1 MMGQHEGQKALF
13 SYQVDLDRRV
23 RADHPLRAVR
33 SAVDFGF
40 VRPEVARFYG
50 YNGNE
55 SVDPAVILKL
65 MFLLFWDGIRS
76 ERELMR
82 MLPERLDYLWF
93 LGFGLDDEIPDHSV
107 LSKARARWGRE
118 VFESLFVRTVQQ
130 CVSAGLVDGSK
141 LHLDGSLVEAQAS
154 KDSVVRSSPELI
166 SALKQAYA
174 VEERKLEGNLGDPD
188 YQPVNQSLCS
198 TTDPDAPCVRQNK
211 QGGRGDSRP
220 RYKHH
225 RAVDDRCGVIT
236 AVVTTP
242 GDIPEPTQTMPLIAQ
257 HEQNTRCAAAAIV
270 ADQQYGTIANYR
282 DLQHRGLATHMAP
295 MHSRHTDSDLIP
307 REQFVYDSEQNLYTC
322 PAGQTLHPRR
332 FNERRQATEYATRKG
347 VCAACPLRAQCTR
360 SKSGRTLMRHY
371 EHELIARAWS
381 QARSAQ
387 ARRDRWRRRYLME
400 GSFAQA
406 ANLHHFKRARWR
418 RLWRQQIQDW
428 LIAACQNIKLLLR
441 HARPKPSAAGTQS
454 AVQFGTSLAAVQ
466 RSLRCFSLSLR
477 TLAQIGFRS
486 LHPVSG

>member
-1 MMGQHEGQKALF
+1 VEV
-13 SYQVDLDRRV
+13 QV
-23 RADHPLRAVR
+23 
-33 SAVDFGF
+33 
-40 VRPEVARFYG
+40 
-50 YNGNE
+50 
-55 SVDPAVILKL
+55 
-65 MFLLFWDGIRS
+65 
-76 ERELMR
+76 
-82 MLPERLDYLWF
+82 
-93 LGFGLDDEIPDHSV
+93 
-107 LSKARARWGRE
+107 
-118 VFESLFVRTVQQ
+118 
-130 CVSAGLVDGSK
+130 
-141 LHLDGSLVEAQAS
+141 S